1 MSEVLVDTNVLL
13 DVVTDD
19 ATWVDW
25 SQRQLE
31 TWALR
36 GSLVINSVIY
46 AELSIGFD
54 RIEELEA
61 ILSETGVAVVE
72 IPRPALFLAGKTFR
86 AYKRKGGARTGV
98 LPDFFIGAHAAVA
111 RLPLLSRDTGRYRTY
126 FPTLEL
132 IVPQRRGKR
141 R

>member
-1 MSEVLVDTNVLL
+1 VSAVLVDTNVLL

-19 ATWVDW
+19 ATWAGR

-36 GSLVINSVIY
+36 RTLVINAVIY
-46 AELSIGFD
+46 AELSIGFE

-61 ILSETGVAVVE
+61 VLSETGIALAE
-72 IPRPALFLAGKTFR
+72 IPRPALFLAGKVFR

-111 RLPLLSRDTGRYRTY
+111 RWPLLSRDAGRYRTY
-126 FPTLEL
+126 FPSLEL
-132 IVPQRRGKR
+132 IVP
-141 R
+141 